1 MIVIVH
7 YIDKKMKDRK
17 IMDVQ
22 KITES
27 HKSIFFQQ
35 GMTNCSVNRIN
46 VEYIEVFILPS
57 SGT

>member
-1 MIVIVH
+1 
-7 YIDKKMKDRK
+7 
-17 IMDVQ
+17 MDVQ

-35 GMTNCSVNRIN
+35 GMTNCSVNRVN